1 MIFLK
6 SDDIQLLANLSQF
19 LVAPLDKMLIADN
32 KAISVFFA
40 LFRIWIIDATL
51 VLHKI
56 LHSSNT

>member
-1 MIFLK
+1 MDCDLT
-6 SDDIQLLANLSQF
+6 LML

-32 KAISVFFA
+32 KAISVFA

>member
-1 MIFLK
+1 
-6 SDDIQLLANLSQF
+6 
-19 LVAPLDKMLIADN
+19 MLIIRRLA
-32 KAISVFFA
+32 FFA

>member
-1 MIFLK
+1 MMFFK
-6 SDDIQLLANLSQF
+6 SDDIQLLVDLARF
-19 LVAPLDKMLIADN
+19 LVAPLGKMLIADN
-32 KAISVFFA
+32 KAISIFA